1 MMSMP
6 ERDGLETVRRAVA
19 DCLDLRESE
28 VRADSRLFADL
39 DADSLDYLELIFTL
53 ERAFG
58 VKLARSDLDSISRLD
73 YGDSE
78 VMRDGKLT
86 PAILARVREWIPAVD
101 GLDPDDTSPEMLWSL
116 VTVETVWR
124 AVRRRI
130 EES

>member
-1 MMSMP
+1 MS
-6 ERDGLETVRRAVA
+6 DGLETVRRAVA
-19 DCLDLRESE
+19 ECLDLPETE
-28 VRADSRLFADL
+28 VRPESRLFADL

-73 YGDSE
+73 YGDPE

-86 PAILARVREWIPAVD
+86 PATLAKVREWIPAVD
-101 GLDPDDTSPEMLWSL
+101 DLDPGGVAPEELWSL
-116 VTVETVWR
+116 VTVEVVWN
-124 AVRRRI
+124 AVRRRL